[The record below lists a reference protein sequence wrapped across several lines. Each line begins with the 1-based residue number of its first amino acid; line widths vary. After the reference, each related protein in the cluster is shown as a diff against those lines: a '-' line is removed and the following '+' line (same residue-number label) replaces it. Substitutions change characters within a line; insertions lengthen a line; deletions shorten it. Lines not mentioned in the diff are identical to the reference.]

1 MKGDLVNWL
10 KENSSAD
17 NPKRFY
23 EIYEGSGLDQ
33 DYSKPKVLGY
43 LTNLVQNEHRVFSKK
58 VSEFNGIKHFE
69 FNVYWVE

>member
-1 MKGDLVNWL
+1 MKGDLIKWL

-23 EIYEGSGLDQ
+23 EIYEGSGLNE
-33 DYSKPKVLGY
+33 DYSKPKVVGY
-43 LTNLVQNEHRVFSKK
+43 LTNLVQNEHRVLSKK
-58 VSEFNGIKHFE
+58 DSEFDGFRHWQ